1 MFRVLQKIGFI
12 TQNGLVSCDEWDK
25 AESVEILLL
34 DEARKLGASAV
45 LFRRYYREN
54 EDKPYKSEPSVY
66 IFEEEKIKG
75 IDKIALHAKL
85 WSAGKCDVYI
95 VLSKTKIDI
104 FNVDIYNAR
113 RPAEVVKNGL
123 DLKNLILASGEA
135 VKKFDDQRFSAY
147 LFGNGTFW
155 EQGDFYD
162 STKNTTFYKNKLE
175 ESNTPYHQLFRF
187 LKGVRRKLVKE
198 GRIDNQNAI
207 DKLLIICIL
216 VKFLEEIKDEK
227 GHTLSKIYEKF
238 GIDNFAEALF
248 QNKENGKVV
257 ELLEELGKKLNGKI
271 FDYFTEQLQSETEQD
286 FIKRNDKIKQELRK
300 HDLSA
305 IAEFLL
311 VRLNKDTGELD
322 FDLDSGQIKIDFE
335 EFKWSQYSFR
345 HLPIEL
351 ISSIYE
357 HFLQEEAKQ
366 LNEGATE
373 KGVVY
378 TPPFLVN
385 FLIDEVMPL
394 DRYDLLKNEKFK
406 VLDPSCGSGI
416 FLVAAYKR
424 ILQWWIIQYYNKNG
438 TLPTQF
444 EKAEREVFQ
453 RLLENNIFGV
463 DINQKATLISI
474 FSLTIAFL
482 DKLDPIAFW
491 ENLSF
496 KHLRQNIQTQSFFE
510 WAVNAPKDFDLVIG
524 NPPFNLP
531 TEYKKKVDEHH
542 NKFITPYQQK
552 IGIKYIAEIPDKH
565 LTFHF
570 LEFARVLSPEK
581 QTCLIIPST
590 PLLYSPNPKNIE
602 YRKALLEST
611 NVEKIFDFTHLR
623 EILFTKSQKESGN
636 NPSGRTPVSA
646 LILRNTAPQHKNIE
660 HIVIKRLVS
669 VEKKLRFEID
679 HYDRHSVRFDWAC
692 NYAFVWKCNLL
703 GGGRLFHLIYRLSLM
718 QNLEEFI
725 NEKIEK
731 DNQEID
737 EKLQLLIKNW
747 ADNEIKVKSQEF
759 IKKQDKW
766 VFQEGYISSNTSTP
780 ILELFAK
787 ENEQYYDK
795 IESININ
802 GDMVFSVEKE
812 QKSSFHRRSSDIT
825 LFTLPMI
832 VFNKKIGNNHLPIAI
847 KKEHNKKYIIFRSNF
862 VGIHA
867 PKEDFESLQKIY
879 DRFQDNKETYLLWIL
894 TNSSSAM
901 VGQETAIKKNE
912 LETLPFPDFEEEEYL
927 VLSKKEEILRDDVLN
942 HYKHL
947 GKSIN
952 GDGYEALERKL
963 DISKKED
970 SEILQKYGQALCE
983 DLNEIYAKNSKSWQI
998 GAIQQT
1004 DSYILYQIGFGV
1016 NENIKENLPDEDILK
1031 KLIIDKRSNRGAIYK
1046 RIIRS
1051 YKHINGYDSVI
1062 FIKPNNIRYWLE
1074 SIALRD
1080 AGDTYTDLKKGGY

>member
-1 MFRVLQKIGFI
+1 MFPPVLERVLEQIAFT
-12 TQNGLVSCDEWDK
+12 TQNGLVGCDEWDK

-54 EDKPYKSEPSVY
+54 ENNPYKSEPSVY
-66 IFEEEKIKG
+66 IFEEGKIKE

-95 VLSKTKIDI
+95 VISQTQIDI
-104 FNVDIYNAR
+104 FNAR

-123 DLKNLILASGEA
+123 DLKNLILASEA
-135 VKKFDDQRFSAY
+135 VEKFDDQRFSAY

-162 STKNTTFYKNKLE
+162 STKDNKFLANKLK
-175 ESNTPYHQLFRF
+175 ESNMPYHQLLTY
-187 LKGVRRKLVKE
+187 LKETRKLLYKNHKE
-198 GRIDNQNAI
+198 IRGYI

-216 VKFLEEIKDEK
+216 IKFLEEIKDNDNPTL
-227 GHTLSKIYEKF
+227 HTLADIYQKR
-238 GIDNFAEALF
+238 GVNSFAHALT
-248 QNKENGKVV
+248 QKGTAIEI
-257 ELLEELGKKLNGKI
+257 LEDLGREFNGKI
-271 FDYFTEQLQSETEQD
+271 FDYFTEKKEETDES
-286 FIKRNDKIKQELRK
+286 FLARNNAIKQTLK
-300 HDLSA
+300 DVDLSP
-305 IAEFLL
+305 IANFLIS
-311 VRLNKDTGELD
+311 RYDTKTGELEISNFTKQIKLD
-322 FDLDSGQIKIDFE
+322 FDIFE
-335 EFKWSQYSFR
+335 WSQYSFR

-424 ILQWWIIQYYNKNG
+424 ILQWWIIQYYHKNG
-438 TLPTQF
+438 TLPTRF

-510 WAVNAPKDFDLVIG
+510 WATTAPKDFDLVIG
-524 NPPFNLP
+524 NPPFNVP
-531 TEYKKKVDEHH
+531 TEYKKKEKEYRDT
-542 NKFITPYQQK
+542 FIVPFQQAL
-552 IGIKYIAEIPDKH
+552 GLQYVSQVPDN
-565 LTFHF
+565 LAFYF
-570 LEFARVLSPEK
+570 LEFAKVLSPEK
-581 QTCLIIPST
+581 KICLIIPST
-590 PLLYSPNPKNIE
+590 LLLYSPQKTSIN

-623 EILFTKSQKESGN
+623 RILFKKGGDGGKTKKNTDDSDGAEPNVCAVVLQN
-636 NPSGRTPVSA
+636 TVS
-646 LILRNTAPQHKNIE
+646 THKNIE

-718 QNLEEFI
+718 QNLKQFIGDKPQASDKKDGWLYEVGYELGNNKNGHFI
-725 NEKIEK
+725 NYLHKKAKVASIGL
-731 DNQEID
+731 NGEIIIDD
-737 EKLQLLIKNW
+737 EKELSPYFYRPTINSAKDKENLFKPPFLLIHQ
-747 ADNEIKVKSQEF
+747 KVGSGF
-759 IKKQDKW
+759 
-766 VFQEGYISSNTSTP
+766 
-780 ILELFAK
+780 
-787 ENEQYYDK
+787 
-795 IESININ
+795 
-802 GDMVFSVEKE
+802 
-812 QKSSFHRRSSDIT
+812 
-825 LFTLPMI
+825 
-832 VFNKKIGNNHLPIAI
+832 LPIGI
-847 KKEHNKKYIIFRSNF
+847 QENYIEDYLVFTRSF
-862 VGIHA
+862 LGIHA

-879 DRFQDNKETYLLWIL
+879 NRFQNNKETYLLWIL
-894 TNSSSAM
+894 ANSSSALIS
-901 VGQETAIKKNE
+901 QETSINKTDID
-912 LETLPFPDFEEEEYL
+912 TLPFPDFEEEEYL
-927 VLSKKEEILRDDVLN
+927 VLSKKEIILRDDVLN

-952 GDGYEALERKL
+952 GDAYKVLERKL
-963 DISKKED
+963 AISKEED
-970 SEILQKYGQALCE
+970 SEILQKYGKALCE
-983 DLNEIYAKNSKSWQI
+983 DLNEIYAKNGKSWQI
-998 GAIQQT
+998 GTIQQT
-1004 DSYILYQIGFGV
+1004 DSYTLYQIGFGL
-1016 NENIKENLPDEDILK
+1016 NENIKENLPDEDIIE

-1074 SIALRD
+1074 SVALRD
-1080 AGDTYTDLKKGGY
+1080 AGDTFMDLKKGGY